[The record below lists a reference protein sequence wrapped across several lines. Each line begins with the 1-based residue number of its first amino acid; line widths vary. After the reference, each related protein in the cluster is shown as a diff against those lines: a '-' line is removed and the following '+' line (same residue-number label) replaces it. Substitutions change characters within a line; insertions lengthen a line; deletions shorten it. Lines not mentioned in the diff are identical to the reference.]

1 MCWARVRCT
10 KLLLPHTNLCGQRFF
25 FLALLPEAGWAWG
38 GRRAQEAEGGLCS
51 PVTAQGSERP
61 VGPRALCCWTC
72 WPSQA
77 ACAAATAV
85 PSSGCGALSGQVPP
99 QHLLCN
105 QVGATCGFCSPPRLL
120 AVELIQKKT
129 GDLSKAIQV
138 PEQTLIF
145 PSPRASQ
152 KPKHLTSGE
161 ENHFTACAKLYTG
174 QMRGSAMWVSCTD
187 TCFPPSSLDS
197 TQTVCKT
204 LFDCCSRVDDCQ
216 LL

>member
-1 MCWARVRCT
+1 MHKALAPPHEPLRAEGFFSGIAARSPVGMGR
-10 KLLLPHTNLCGQRFF
+10 PQS
-25 FLALLPEAGWAWG
+25 PG
-38 GRRAQEAEGGLCS
+38 GRRRPLLTSDRARLREAC
-51 PVTAQGSERP
+51 RP
-61 VGPRALCCWTC
+61 QSTVLLDMLAILSRLCCWT
-72 WPSQA
+72 
-77 ACAAATAV
+77 AV
-85 PSSGCGALSGQVPP
+85 LSSGHGTCRALPGRVPP
-99 QHLLCN
+99 QHPLHN
-105 QVGATCGFCSPPRLL
+105 QVGARCGFCSPPRLL

-161 ENHFTACAKLYTG
+161 EKHFTACAKLYTR

-204 LFDCCSRVDDCQ
+204 LFDYCSRVDDCQ

>member
-1 MCWARVRCT
+1 M
-10 KLLLPHTNLCGQRFF
+10 LL
-25 FLALLPEAGWAWG
+25 
-38 GRRAQEAEGGLCS
+38 
-51 PVTAQGSERP
+51 
-61 VGPRALCCWTC
+61 
-72 WPSQA
+72 SQQ
-77 ACAAATAV
+77 CRAV
-85 PSSGCGALSGQVPP
+85 PAGLYLARFLPSTSSATRQEPGVGFVP
-99 QHLLCN
+99 
-105 QVGATCGFCSPPRLL
+105 PPRLL

-161 ENHFTACAKLYTG
+161 ENHFTACAKLYTR

-204 LFDCCSRVDDCQ
+204 LFDYCSRVDDCQ